1 MNAET
6 TVLKITLNDGYHMK
20 AYEIKNMFP
29 HSNLQIRIHRS
40 VVIKTPLLVIFHL
53 WYLMGL
59 PFGQDLFNQ
68 YVNLSFSG

>member
-29 HSNLQIRIHRS
+29 HSNLPIRIHRS
-40 VVIKTPLLVIFHL
+40 VVIKNPLLVIFHL
-53 WYLMGL
+53 WCLMRL